1 MKERDIGIIQISDF
15 LIRLFISQFQQL
27 DLTRM
32 FKRQLDFS
40 LVMRQL
46 SLQNTFQKF
55 DSQYIDIE
63 CSTVHLV
70 PFYSLLHFFILL
82 QMEGKENLP
91 LFQLS
96 FEFGINYFKFSFA
109 LPSFILE
116 TRLSSDQ
123 ISYVLTTLCPRFRD
137 KG

>member
-55 DSQYIDIE
+55 DSQHIDIE
-63 CSTVHLV
+63 CSNVHLA
-70 PFYSLLHFFILL
+70 PFYSLLHFFVLL
-82 QMEGKENLP
+82 QMEGNKNLP
-91 LFQLS
+91 LLQLS

-109 LPSFILE
+109 LLSFILR